1 MYRLEK
7 KKRCFSLLLMVLLVL
22 ALTGCT
28 NSKDEPQTDLQDIIN
43 PINLTFSMVDA
54 DGDDLTLEDFDG
66 VHDEAFIAEEGS
78 TVLEATQLFCMSHD
92 MTITVDS
99 DKGYVT
105 EINGLTAGDYS
116 EQTGWVFLVNGEMGN
131 LTAEE
136 QVLKDGDSITW
147 EFLDAATYP
156 W

>member
-1 MYRLEK
+1 
-7 KKRCFSLLLMVLLVL
+7 
-22 ALTGCT
+22 
-28 NSKDEPQTDLQDIIN
+28 
-43 PINLTFSMVDA
+43 MVDA